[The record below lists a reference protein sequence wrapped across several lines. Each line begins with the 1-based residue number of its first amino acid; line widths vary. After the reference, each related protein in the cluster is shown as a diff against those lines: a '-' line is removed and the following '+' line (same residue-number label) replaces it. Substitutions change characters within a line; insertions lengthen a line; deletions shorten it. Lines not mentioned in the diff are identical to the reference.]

1 MQRGGILESNVLTG
15 YIACMKDVLV
25 KYRYMLFLCLAIPV
39 CVGCG
44 ERRLQAGF
52 RTPATFSGTIPCADC
67 PGIKFSLTLR
77 PDSLFYAT
85 DVYIEGKDP
94 EHSSFTWWG
103 HWTFDPSGK
112 RISPLSGDHP
122 QFLKLVDSTR
132 VRMLD
137 GDGNEIPTGL
147 NYDLTRAPEVDTLP
161 DTVKSTGLFR

>member
-1 MQRGGILESNVLTG
+1 
-15 YIACMKDVLV
+15 
-25 KYRYMLFLCLAIPV
+25 MLFVYLALVASI
-39 CVGCG
+39 GCN
-44 ERRLQAGF
+44 RSKPQTAI

-103 HWTFDPSGK
+103 HWSFSEATRKITLFT
-112 RISPLSGDHP
+112 GDHP
-122 QFLKLVDSTR
+122 QFLKLVDSNR
-132 VRMLD
+132 IRMLD
-137 GDGNEIPTGL
+137 GEGNEIPNGL
-147 NYDLTRAPEVDTLP
+147 NYDLTRARETDTLP